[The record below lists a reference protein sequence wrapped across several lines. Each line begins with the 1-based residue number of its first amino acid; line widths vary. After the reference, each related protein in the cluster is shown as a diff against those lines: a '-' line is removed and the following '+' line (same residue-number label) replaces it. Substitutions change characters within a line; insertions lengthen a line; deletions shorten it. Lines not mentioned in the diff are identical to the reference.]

1 MARQLLLFASGTV
14 EKRRAMRATKSRTTS
29 FSAAA
34 GAAFVVCAM
43 IGAPTAG
50 ANTAS
55 ASTTINDLKSEG
67 YIVHINW
74 LSGYNTQQLDDCWVN
89 DVNIPGDTPESRTT
103 AYVDV
108 SCPNNVY

>member
-1 MARQLLLFASGTV
+1 
-14 EKRRAMRATKSRTTS
+14 MRPTKSRATS
-29 FSAAA
+29 FLAAA
-34 GAAFVVCAM
+34 GAAFAVSAM

-50 ANTAS
+50 ANPAS
-55 ASTTINDLKSEG
+55 AGTTINDLKGEG

-74 LSGYNTQQLDDCWVN
+74 LNGFNTQQLDDCWVN

-108 SCPNNVY
+108 SCPNNLY